1 MLYMK
6 NFLEGEINFSVKSAF
21 SRKLW
26 RRLLQPPRNNY
37 VLPVW
42 HISVQ
47 SIPVNQSKNE
57 KRRQYIL
64 HRTIHLHANI
74 KYFLWK
80 KSPCR
85 LRWKKSEPHLCTEV
99 EEHRVKQKTSCSL
112 NACSESNN
120 KDPQKNP
127 KDDRTLLFLLL
138 TLKRD
143 FLAALQ

>member
-6 NFLEGEINFSVKSAF
+6 NFLEGEINFSLKSAF

-26 RRLLQPPRNNY
+26 RRLLQPPRNNCVTNLTY
-37 VLPVW
+37 KCL
-42 HISVQ
+42 IDTGE
-47 SIPVNQSKNE
+47 SIENE

-64 HRTIHLHANI
+64 HRTIHHYANI

-85 LRWKKSEPHLCTEV
+85 LRWKKSEPHLCIEV
-99 EEHRVKQKTSCSL
+99 EEHRVKQKTSCSM
-112 NACSESNN
+112 NACSESII
-120 KDPQKNP
+120 KTLKKTP

-138 TLKRD
+138 TLKRY
-143 FLAALQ
+143 FLAGLQ